1 MKVIAQIVTLQL
13 ADTFVI
19 SRESQDEA
27 EVVQVEIEHGGV
39 SGFGEGAP
47 IERYAESAQSAL
59 AYVEANADALGG
71 DPWALDAVHARLPAG
86 EEAAPSA
93 NDASPPCTC

>member
-1 MKVIAQIVTLQL
+1 MKVSARIVALRL
-13 ADTFVI
+13 SETFVI

-47 IERYAESAQSAL
+47 IGRYSESAQSVGEHHTSATGHKT
-59 AYVEANADALGG
+59 VIER
-71 DPWALDAVHARLPAG
+71 LDA
-86 EEAAPSA
+86 
-93 NDASPPCTC
+93 